1 MAEYV
6 NYVDLS
12 DLQTDG
18 MGAVVSQHI
27 YRISKN
33 ISYLYW
39 QIIPKNYHLTLGQ
52 HFSNFVAADPPTILG
67 VIHGLP
73 VNMFI
78 WQQYIA
84 YTKESMSP

>member
-1 MAEYV
+1 MFMLYHVDFYCCLLQLRWHIMAEYV

-33 ISYLYW
+33 ISYLY
-39 QIIPKNYHLTLGQ
+39 
-52 HFSNFVAADPPTILG
+52 
-67 VIHGLP
+67 
-73 VNMFI
+73 
-78 WQQYIA
+78 
-84 YTKESMSP
+84 